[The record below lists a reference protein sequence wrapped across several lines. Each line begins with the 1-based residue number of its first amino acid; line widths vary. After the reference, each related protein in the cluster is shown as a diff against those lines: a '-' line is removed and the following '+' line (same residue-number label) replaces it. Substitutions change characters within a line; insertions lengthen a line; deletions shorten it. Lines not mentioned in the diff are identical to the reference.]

1 MTQFPRRA
9 FCAALLAGLLS
20 LLTTIPAAAFDV
32 SRWHADYA
40 ALKTALAA
48 SYANLD
54 TQVRARKI
62 DLVALDRETTLAID
76 RAENDVDAA
85 RALDRMLKTFGDGH
99 LRLLP
104 PAPAATSVNAAEPPP
119 KKTCADLGY
128 RAPRAR
134 GVYWSRLDRFDAL
147 GTADDAHF
155 PAGLMKLDD
164 GRALGVLRISLFGE
178 DGYPGLCETVMA
190 ARAKAHPAGTGAAG
204 CDRTCAAEVWR
215 EVGAEMSRALV
226 RQVRELARRDVSAIV
241 IDLTGNGG
249 GSEWVE
255 HAARVVAAPGLAS
268 QRIGF
273 IKHPHWVK
281 RFDRRIAA
289 MDTDLAATDL
299 AEPVRAMLV
308 AQRERLTALR
318 AAAAAPCDRS
328 AIWRGEAVCDLVVS
342 GEHFTSGL
350 LPIRPKETLH
360 SLKSAAVLFA
370 PRGDPAD
377 DGAYRGRLAI
387 LIDGKTASAAE
398 QFAAML
404 KDAGAATLIGEK
416 TLGAG
421 CGYTDGGVS
430 VVLPNSGAR
439 VRMPDCVRFRKDGSN
454 EVLGLMPDIA
464 VGPGRTDALAR
475 ALTAWVAEKK

>member
-1 MTQFPRRA
+1 MIHISPFAPRTV
-9 FCAALLAGLLS
+9 LLAGLLS
-20 LLTTIPAAAFDV
+20 LLTTLPAAAFET

-40 ALKTALAA
+40 ALKAALAA
-48 SYANLD
+48 TYANLD

-62 DLVALDRETTLAID
+62 DLAALDRETTLAID
-76 RAENDVDAA
+76 RAENDVEAA
-85 RALDRMLKTFGDGH
+85 RALGEMLKVFADGH

-104 PAPAATSVNAAEPPP
+104 PAPAAVPATATEPVPR
-119 KKTCADLGY
+119 KTCAELGY
-128 RAPRAR
+128 RAPRSR
-134 GVYWSRLDRFDAL
+134 GVDGSRLHRFDAL

-155 PAGLMKLDD
+155 PAGVLKLDG
-164 GRALGVLRISLFGE
+164 GRTLGMLRISLFGE

-190 ARAKAHPAGTGAAG
+190 ARAKAGATGGGTAG

-215 EVGAEMSRALV
+215 EVGGEMTRALV
-226 RQVRELARRDVSAIV
+226 RQVRELARREVAAIV

-255 HAARVVAAPGLAS
+255 QAARVVASPGLAS
-268 QRIGF
+268 QRMGF

-289 MDTDLAATDL
+289 IDTDLAATDL
-299 AEPVRAMLV
+299 AEPLRTLLV
-308 AQRERLTALR
+308 AQRERLAALR
-318 AAAAAPCDRS
+318 AAAVAPCERS
-328 AIWRGEAVCDLVVS
+328 GIWRGEAACDLVMG

-350 LPIRPKETLH
+350 LPARPKETLQ
-360 SLKSAAVLFA
+360 SLKSAAVLFG

-430 VVLPNSGAR
+430 VVLPNSGMR
-439 VRMPDCVRFRKDGSN
+439 VRMPDCVRFRKDGGN

-464 VGPGRTDALAR
+464 VAPGRTDALMR
-475 ALTAWVAEKK
+475 ALAAWVALA